1 MYLMA
6 YVLMRFY
13 PYATVVVSI
22 LLVIAGG
29 EEDIAVAPQS
39 ARGLVRPTYEVDP
52 LLVLARGPKRFG
64 PKQKR
69 AARV

>member
-1 MYLMA
+1 
-6 YVLMRFY
+6 MRFY

-22 LLVIAGG
+22 LLVIAGRM
-29 EEDIAVAPQS
+29 DVAVAPQS
-39 ARGLVRPTYEVDP
+39 ARGPVRPTYEVDP
-52 LLVLARGPKRFG
+52 LLILARGPKRFG

>member
-29 EEDIAVAPQS
+29 KDVAVAPQS

>member
-29 EEDIAVAPQS
+29 KDVAVAPQS

-52 LLVLARGPKRFG
+52 LLVLARGPKWFG